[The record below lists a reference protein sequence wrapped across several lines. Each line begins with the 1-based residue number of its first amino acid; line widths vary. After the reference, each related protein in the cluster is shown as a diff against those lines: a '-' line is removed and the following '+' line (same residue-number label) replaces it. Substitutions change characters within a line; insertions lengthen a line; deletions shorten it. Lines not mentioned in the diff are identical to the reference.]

1 MVKQMKKLKLPKNAA
16 AIAKAAPLAV
26 SGAVGGPFWKEVA
39 ERLAVQKPGTASLIQ
54 ARPLKPG
61 R

>member
-1 MVKQMKKLKLPKNAA
+1 MKKLPKNAA

-26 SGAVGGPFWKEVA
+26 SGAVGSPFWQEVK
-39 ERLAVQKPGTASLIQ
+39 ERLAIQKPGTASIIQ
-54 ARPLKPG
+54 ARPLKPS